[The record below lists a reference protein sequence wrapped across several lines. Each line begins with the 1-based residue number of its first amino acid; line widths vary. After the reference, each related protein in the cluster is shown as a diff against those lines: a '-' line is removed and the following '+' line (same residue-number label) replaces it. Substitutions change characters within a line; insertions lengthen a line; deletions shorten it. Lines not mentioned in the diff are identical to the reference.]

1 MNDIPCGVI
10 RDLLPLYTED
20 LCSEE
25 SRALVESHLKNCP
38 DCRRLKES
46 MKKTEPLPA
55 DSGEG
60 LKKIKKELKNR
71 KLRTAALAALLVFV
85 LLVSFF
91 SWYSKPEYYPYSEK
105 LISVRDLGE
114 KIEIHFSGVARA
126 GLETSED
133 PEGGTMAI
141 LYAWT
146 SPMDRRSKIDT
157 MTIPKVDALYYCWE
171 TQGENTVLLAGET
184 DAAGMQVLPRLVL
197 GYYVFL
203 ALLLGAV
210 SGLLWFL
217 LRKKKAGALFR
228 LIFFTPV
235 SYLIGHVL
243 IRGLQT
249 VSFDAGRDFGFIL
262 MAAWG
267 VYAILML
274 LRRELRQRKLDRA

>member
-228 LIFFTPV
+228 LIFFAPV

-243 IRGLQT
+243 IMGLKT
-249 VSFDAGRDFGFIL
+249 LSFDAGRDFGFIL

>member
-71 KLRTAALAALLVFV
+71 KLRTAAMAALLVFV

-243 IRGLQT
+243 IMGLKT
-249 VSFDAGRDFGFIL
+249 LSFDAGRDFGFIL

>member
-25 SRALVESHLKNCP
+25 SKALVESHLKNCP
-38 DCRRLKES
+38 DCRRLKEN
-46 MKKTEPLPA
+46 MKKTEPLPV

-60 LKKIKKELKNR
+60 LKKIKKELINR
-71 KLRTAALAALLVFV
+71 RLRTAAMAALLVFV

-91 SWYSKPEYYPYSEK
+91 SWYSKPEYYPYSENR
-105 LISVRDLGE
+105 ISVRDLGD
-114 KIEIHFSGVARA
+114 KIEIRFTGVARA
-126 GLETSED
+126 SLETRED

-146 SPMDRRSKIDT
+146 SPMDRRSKIET

-197 GYYVFL
+197 GYYVYL

-210 SGLLWFL
+210 SALLWLL
-217 LRKKKAGALFR
+217 LRKKEAGALFR
-228 LIFFTPV
+228 QIFFVPV
-235 SYLIGHVL
+235 SYLTGHVL
-243 IRGLQT
+243 IMGFQT
-249 VSFDAGRDFGFIL
+249 LSFDAGRDFGFIL
-262 MAAWG
+262 MAACG
-267 VYAILML
+267 VYAILTL
-274 LRRELRQRKLDRA
+274 LCRELRQRKQDRA

>member
-38 DCRRLKES
+38 DCRSVKES
-46 MKKTEPLPA
+46 MKKTEPMPA

-60 LKKIKKELKNR
+60 LKKIRKELKNR

-91 SWYSKPEYYPYSEK
+91 SWYSKPEYYPYSEN
-105 LISVRDLGE
+105 LIRVRDLGD
-114 KIEIHFSGVARA
+114 KIEIHFNGVARA
-126 GLETSED
+126 GLETRED

-141 LYAWT
+141 LHAWT

-197 GYYVFL
+197 GYYVYL

-228 LIFFTPV
+228 LIFFAPV

-243 IRGLQT
+243 IMGLKT
-249 VSFDAGRDFGFIL
+249 LSFDAGRDFGFIL
-262 MAAWG
+262 MAACG
-267 VYAILML
+267 VYAILTL
-274 LRRELRQRKLDRA
+274 LCRELRQRKLDRA

>member
-25 SRALVESHLKNCP
+25 SRALVDDHIINCP
-38 DCRRLKES
+38 DCRRAKES
-46 MKKTEPLPA
+46 MKKTEPLPV
-55 DSGEG
+55 DSGVG

-71 KLRTAALAALLVFV
+71 KLRTAAMAALLVFV

-91 SWYSKPEYYPYSEK
+91 SWYSKPEYYPYSEN
-105 LISVRDLGE
+105 LISVRDLGD
-114 KIEIHFSGVARA
+114 KIEIHFTGVARA

-157 MTIPKVDALYYCWE
+157 MIIPRVDALYYCWE

-197 GYYVFL
+197 GYYVYL

-210 SGLLWFL
+210 SALLWLL

-228 LIFFTPV
+228 LIFFAPV

-243 IRGLQT
+243 IMGLQT
-249 VSFDAGRDFGFIL
+249 VSFDAGRTFGFIL
-262 MAAWG
+262 MAACG
-267 VYAILML
+267 VYAILTL
-274 LRRELRQRKLDRA
+274 LCRELRQRKLDRA

>member
-25 SRALVESHLKNCP
+25 SRALVDDHIINCP
-38 DCRRLKES
+38 DCRRAKES
-46 MKKTEPLPA
+46 MKKTEPLPV

-60 LKKIKKELKNR
+60 LKKIKRELINR
-71 KLRTAALAALLVFV
+71 KLRTAAMAALLVFV

-91 SWYSKPEYYPYSEK
+91 SWYSKPEYYPYSEN
-105 LISVRDLGE
+105 LIRVRDLGD
-114 KIEIHFSGVARA
+114 KIEIHFNGVARA

-146 SPMDRRSKIDT
+146 YPMDRRSKIDT
-157 MTIPKVDALYYCWE
+157 MTIPRVDALYYCWE
-171 TQGENTVLLAGET
+171 TQGENTVLLSGET
-184 DAAGMQVLPRLVL
+184 GAAGMQVLPRLVL
-197 GYYVFL
+197 GYYVYL

-210 SGLLWFL
+210 SCLLWLL

-228 LIFFTPV
+228 LIFFAPV

-243 IRGLQT
+243 IMGLQT
-249 VSFDAGRDFGFIL
+249 VSFDAGRNFGFIL
-262 MAAWG
+262 MAACG
-267 VYAILML
+267 VYAILTL
-274 LRRELRQRKLDRA
+274 LCRELRQRKLDRA

>member
-25 SRALVESHLKNCP
+25 SRALVDNHIINCP
-38 DCRRLKES
+38 DCRRVKES
-46 MKKTEPLPA
+46 MKKTEPLPV
-55 DSGEG
+55 DSGGG
-60 LKKIKKELKNR
+60 LKKIKRELINR
-71 KLRTAALAALLVFV
+71 KLRTAAMAALLVFV

-91 SWYSKPEYYPYSEK
+91 SWYSKPEYYPYSEN
-105 LISVRDLGE
+105 LISVRDLGD
-114 KIEIHFSGVARA
+114 KIEIHFNGVARA

-262 MAAWG
+262 MAACG
-267 VYAILML
+267 VYAILTL
-274 LRRELRQRKLDRA
+274 LCRELRQRKLDRA

>member
-197 GYYVFL
+197 GYYVYL

-262 MAAWG
+262 MAACG
-267 VYAILML
+267 VYAILTL
-274 LRRELRQRKLDRA
+274 LCRELRQRKLDRA

>member
-25 SRALVESHLKNCP
+25 SKALVESHLKNCP
-38 DCRRLKES
+38 GCRRAKES
-46 MKKTEPLPA
+46 MKKTEPLPV

-60 LKKIKKELKNR
+60 LKKIRKELKNR
-71 KLRTAALAALLVFV
+71 KLRTAAMAALLVFV

-91 SWYSKPEYYPYSEK
+91 SWYSKPEYYPYSEN
-105 LISVRDLGE
+105 LISVRDLGD
-114 KIEIHFSGVARA
+114 KIEIHFNGVARA

-133 PEGGTMAI
+133 PEGGTTGI

-157 MTIPKVDALYYCWE
+157 MTIPRVDALYYCWE

-197 GYYVFL
+197 GYYVYL

-228 LIFFTPV
+228 LIFFAPV

-243 IRGLQT
+243 IMGLKT
-249 VSFDAGRDFGFIL
+249 LSFDAGRNFGFIL
-262 MAAWG
+262 MEACG
-267 VYAILML
+267 VYAILTL
-274 LRRELRQRKLDRA
+274 LCRELRQRKQDRA

>member
-25 SRALVESHLKNCP
+25 SRALVDDHIINCT

-60 LKKIKKELKNR
+60 LKKIRKELKNR

-91 SWYSKPEYYPYSEK
+91 SWYSKPEYYPYSEN
-105 LISVRDLGE
+105 LSRVRDLGD
-114 KIEIHFSGVARA
+114 KIEIHFNGVARA
-126 GLETSED
+126 GLETRED

-197 GYYVFL
+197 GYYVYL

-228 LIFFTPV
+228 LIFFAPV

-243 IRGLQT
+243 IMGLKT
-249 VSFDAGRDFGFIL
+249 LSFDAGRDFGFIL
-262 MAAWG
+262 MAACG
-267 VYAILML
+267 VYAILTL
-274 LRRELRQRKLDRA
+274 LCRELRQRKLDRA

>member
-25 SRALVESHLKNCP
+25 SRALVDDHIINCT

-60 LKKIKKELKNR
+60 LKKIRKELKNR

-91 SWYSKPEYYPYSEK
+91 SWYSKPEYYPYSEN
-105 LISVRDLGE
+105 LIRVRDLGD
-114 KIEIHFSGVARA
+114 KIEIHFNGVARA
-126 GLETSED
+126 GLETRED

-146 SPMDRRSKIDT
+146 SPMDRLSKIDT

-197 GYYVFL
+197 GYYVYL

-228 LIFFTPV
+228 LIFFAPV

-243 IRGLQT
+243 IMGLKT
-249 VSFDAGRDFGFIL
+249 LSFDAGRDFGFIL
-262 MAAWG
+262 MAACG
-267 VYAILML
+267 VYAILTL
-274 LRRELRQRKLDRA
+274 LCRELRQRKLDRA

>member
-25 SRALVESHLKNCP
+25 SRALVDDHIINCT

-60 LKKIKKELKNR
+60 LKKIRKELKNR

-91 SWYSKPEYYPYSEK
+91 SWYSKPEYYPYSEN
-105 LISVRDLGE
+105 LIRVRDLGD
-114 KIEIHFSGVARA
+114 KIEIHFNGVARA
-126 GLETSED
+126 GLETRED

-197 GYYVFL
+197 GYYVYL

-228 LIFFTPV
+228 LIFFAPV

-243 IRGLQT
+243 IMGLKT
-249 VSFDAGRDFGFIL
+249 LSFDAGRDFGFIL
-262 MAAWG
+262 MAACG
-267 VYAILML
+267 VYAILTL
-274 LRRELRQRKLDRA
+274 LCRELRQRKLDRA

>member
-25 SRALVESHLKNCP
+25 SKALVESHLKNCP

-46 MKKTEPLPA
+46 MKKTEPLPV

-60 LKKIKKELKNR
+60 LKKIKRELINR
-71 KLRTAALAALLVFV
+71 KLRTAAMAALLVFV

-91 SWYSKPEYYPYSEK
+91 SWYSKPEYYPYSEN
-105 LISVRDLGE
+105 LIRVRDLGD
-114 KIEIHFSGVARA
+114 KIEIHFNGVARA
-126 GLETSED
+126 GLETRED

-184 DAAGMQVLPRLVL
+184 GAAGMQVLSRLVL
-197 GYYVFL
+197 GYYVYL

-210 SGLLWFL
+210 SALLWLL
-217 LRKKKAGALFR
+217 LRKKKAGAVLR
-228 LIFFTPV
+228 QIFFAPA
-235 SYLIGHVL
+235 SYLTGHVL
-243 IRGLQT
+243 IMGLQT

-267 VYAILML
+267 VYAILTL
-274 LRRELRQRKLDRA
+274 LCRELRQRKLDRA

>member
-25 SRALVESHLKNCP
+25 SRALVDDHIINCP
-38 DCRRLKES
+38 DCRRAKES
-46 MKKTEPLPA
+46 MKKTEPLPV

-60 LKKIKKELKNR
+60 LKKIKRELINR
-71 KLRTAALAALLVFV
+71 KLRTAAMAALLVFV

-91 SWYSKPEYYPYSEK
+91 SWYSKPEYYPYSEN
-105 LISVRDLGE
+105 LISVRDLGN
-114 KIEIHFSGVARA
+114 KIEIHFNGVARA

-157 MTIPKVDALYYCWE
+157 MTIPRVDALYYCWE
-171 TQGENTVLLAGET
+171 TQGENTVLLSGET
-184 DAAGMQVLPRLVL
+184 GAAGMQVLPRLVL
-197 GYYVFL
+197 GYYVYL

-210 SGLLWFL
+210 SGLLWLL

-228 LIFFTPV
+228 LIFFAPV

-243 IRGLQT
+243 IMGLQT
-249 VSFDAGRDFGFIL
+249 VSFDAGRNFGFIL
-262 MAAWG
+262 MAACG
-267 VYAILML
+267 VYAILTL
-274 LRRELRQRKLDRA
+274 LCRELRQRKLDRA

>member
-25 SRALVESHLKNCP
+25 SRALVDDHIINCT

-60 LKKIKKELKNR
+60 LKKIRKELKNR
-71 KLRTAALAALLVFV
+71 KLRTAAMAALLVFV

-105 LISVRDLGE
+105 LISVRDLGD
-114 KIEIHFSGVARA
+114 KIEIHFNGVARA
-126 GLETSED
+126 RLETSED

-184 DAAGMQVLPRLVL
+184 AAAGMQVLPRLVL
-197 GYYVFL
+197 GYYVYL

-228 LIFFTPV
+228 LIFFAPV

-243 IRGLQT
+243 IMGLKT
-249 VSFDAGRDFGFIL
+249 LSFDAGRDFGFIL

>member
-25 SRALVESHLKNCP
+25 SRALVDDHIINCT

-60 LKKIKKELKNR
+60 LKKIRKELKNR
-71 KLRTAALAALLVFV
+71 KLRTAAMAALLVFV

-228 LIFFTPV
+228 LIFFAPV

-243 IRGLQT
+243 IMGLKT
-249 VSFDAGRDFGFIL
+249 LSFDAGRDFGFIL
-262 MAAWG
+262 MAACG
-267 VYAILML
+267 VYAILTL
-274 LRRELRQRKLDRA
+274 LCRELRQRKLDRA

>member
-262 MAAWG
+262 MAACG
-267 VYAILML
+267 VYAILTL
-274 LRRELRQRKLDRA
+274 LCRELRQRKLDRA

>member
-25 SRALVESHLKNCP
+25 SKALVESHLKNCP
-38 DCRRLKES
+38 DCRRLKEN
-46 MKKTEPLPA
+46 MKKTEPLPV

-60 LKKIKKELKNR
+60 LKKIKKELINR
-71 KLRTAALAALLVFV
+71 RLRTAAMAALLVFV

-91 SWYSKPEYYPYSEK
+91 SWYSKPEYYPYSENR
-105 LISVRDLGE
+105 ISVRTLGD
-114 KIEIHFSGVARA
+114 KIEIRFTGVARA
-126 GLETSED
+126 SLETRED
-133 PEGGTMAI
+133 PEGGTIGI

-146 SPMDRRSKIDT
+146 SPMDRRSKIET

-197 GYYVFL
+197 GYYVYL

-210 SGLLWFL
+210 SALLWLL
-217 LRKKKAGALFR
+217 LRKKEAGALFR
-228 LIFFTPV
+228 QIFFVPV
-235 SYLIGHVL
+235 SYLTGHVL
-243 IRGLQT
+243 IMGFQT
-249 VSFDAGRDFGFIL
+249 LSFDAGRDFGFIL
-262 MAAWG
+262 MAACG
-267 VYAILML
+267 VYAILTL
-274 LRRELRQRKLDRA
+274 LCRELRQRKQDRA

>member
-25 SRALVESHLKNCP
+25 SRALVDDHIINCT

-60 LKKIKKELKNR
+60 LKKIRKELKNR
-71 KLRTAALAALLVFV
+71 KLRTAAMAALLVFV

-105 LISVRDLGE
+105 LISVRDLGD
-114 KIEIHFSGVARA
+114 KIEIHFNGVARA
-126 GLETSED
+126 RLETSED

-197 GYYVFL
+197 GYYVYL
-203 ALLLGAV
+203 ALLLAAV

-228 LIFFTPV
+228 LIFFAPV

-243 IRGLQT
+243 IMGLKT
-249 VSFDAGRDFGFIL
+249 LSFDAGRDFGFIL

-267 VYAILML
+267 MYAILML

>member
-25 SRALVESHLKNCP
+25 SKALVESHIINCP
-38 DCRRLKES
+38 DCRRAKES
-46 MKKTEPLPA
+46 MKKTEPLPV

-60 LKKIKKELKNR
+60 LKKIKRELINR
-71 KLRTAALAALLVFV
+71 KLRTAAMAALLVFV
-85 LLVSFF
+85 LLVSVF
-91 SWYSKPEYYPYSEK
+91 SWYSKPEYYPYSEN
-105 LISVRDLGE
+105 LIRVRDLGD
-114 KIEIHFSGVARA
+114 KIEIHFNGVARA

-197 GYYVFL
+197 GYYVYL

-210 SGLLWFL
+210 SGLLWLL
-217 LRKKKAGALFR
+217 LRKKKAGAVLR
-228 LIFFTPV
+228 QIFFAPV

-243 IRGLQT
+243 IMGLKT
-249 VSFDAGRDFGFIL
+249 LSFDAGRDFGFIL
-262 MAAWG
+262 MAACG
-267 VYAILML
+267 VYAILTL
-274 LRRELRQRKLDRA
+274 LCRELRQRKQDQA

>member
-60 LKKIKKELKNR
+60 LKKIRKELKNR
-71 KLRTAALAALLVFV
+71 KLRTAAMAALLVFV

-262 MAAWG
+262 MAACG
-267 VYAILML
+267 VYAILTL
-274 LRRELRQRKLDRA
+274 LCRELRQRKLDRA

>member
-1 MNDIPCGVI
+1 MIDIPCGVI

-25 SRALVESHLKNCP
+25 SKALVESHLKNCP
-38 DCRRLKES
+38 DCRSVKES

-60 LKKIKKELKNR
+60 LKKIRKELKNR

-91 SWYSKPEYYPYSEK
+91 SWYSKPEYYPYSES

-114 KIEIHFSGVARA
+114 KIEIRFNGVARA

-197 GYYVFL
+197 GYYVYL

-210 SGLLWFL
+210 SGLLWLL

-228 LIFFTPV
+228 QIFFAPA
-235 SYLIGHVL
+235 SYLTGHVL

-267 VYAILML
+267 VYAILTL
-274 LRRELRQRKLDRA
+274 LCRELRQRKLDRA

>member
-38 DCRRLKES
+38 DCRSVKES
-46 MKKTEPLPA
+46 MKKTEPMPA

-60 LKKIKKELKNR
+60 LKKIRKELKNR

-114 KIEIHFSGVARA
+114 KIEIRFNGVARA

-197 GYYVFL
+197 GYYVYL

-210 SGLLWFL
+210 SGLLWLL

-228 LIFFTPV
+228 QIFFAPA
-235 SYLIGHVL
+235 SYLTGHVL

-267 VYAILML
+267 VYAILTL
-274 LRRELRQRKLDRA
+274 LCRELRQRKLDRA

>member
-25 SRALVESHLKNCP
+25 SKALVESHIINCP

-60 LKKIKKELKNR
+60 LKKIRKELKNR

-105 LISVRDLGE
+105 LISVRDLGD
-114 KIEIHFSGVARA
+114 KIEIHFNGVARA

-197 GYYVFL
+197 GYYVYL

-228 LIFFTPV
+228 LIFFAPV

-243 IRGLQT
+243 IMGLQT

-262 MAAWG
+262 MAACG
-267 VYAILML
+267 VYAILTL
-274 LRRELRQRKLDRA
+274 LCRELRQRKLDRA

>member
-71 KLRTAALAALLVFV
+71 KLRTAAMAALLVFV

-262 MAAWG
+262 MAACG
-267 VYAILML
+267 VYAILTL
-274 LRRELRQRKLDRA
+274 LCRELRQRKLDRA